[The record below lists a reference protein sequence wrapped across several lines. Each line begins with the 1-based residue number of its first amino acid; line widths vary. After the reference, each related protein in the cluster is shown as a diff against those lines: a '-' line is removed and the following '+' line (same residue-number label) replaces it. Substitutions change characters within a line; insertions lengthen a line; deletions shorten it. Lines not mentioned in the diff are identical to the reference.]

1 MSHLSYFNNKSHLG
15 RSRAS
20 EKNMERM
27 FQLKDQETSQD
38 VALEIIEDMIELV
51 FDPEEA
57 EETPTGIVN
66 DRMI

>member
-1 MSHLSYFNNKSHLG
+1 
-15 RSRAS
+15 
-20 EKNMERM
+20 MERM